1 MRQTLKTTKYQLST
15 LLQKSS
21 GLGLR
26 RLGVTS
32 ILPLMLSVAM
42 LATGFIA
49 TGFIGTASA
58 QRAGFA
64 DSADQSDLIIGAD
77 RLSAAFRNAAQ
88 TLQPSVVTIT
98 SLETRK
104 VRRNVRGNF
113 GPGGLN
119 DLDAFR
125 GMLPDSLLEQLEDAE
140 VYEDDGLEFEES
152 DSKQQTGMGSG
163 VIVSPDGYILTNNH
177 VISRA
182 DELQVELTDGRSFEA
197 KVIGADPK
205 SDIAVLKIDANN
217 LQAAKI
223 GDSEKVQ
230 VGDWVIAIGS
240 PFGLSQTVTAGII
253 SATNRSTGIIR
264 GGFEDFLQTDAAIN
278 PGNSGGPLVNLR
290 GEVIGVNTAINSR
303 TGTNVGV
310 GFAIPSSMA
319 AGIMQDLKSNGR
331 VIRGYIGA
339 LLANVAGG
347 NASGYR
353 LPPGVVRGAA
363 VEAVE
368 EGGPAD
374 QGSLKVGDVITRVN
388 GKLVKSSNE
397 LINAVT
403 RMRPN
408 SELRL
413 EGYRDGQPLALRV
426 VTGERTEESLSRIL
440 PSLKIEELAIEVR
453 NLSPRQQRE
462 LNAESGVIVWQMST
476 RGRGAA
482 LGLRPGDV
490 IVELNGEVI
499 ESVQDLE
506 RIETDATSLRMIV
519 QRGSRMMTMESRFR

>member
-1 MRQTLKTTKYQLST
+1 VTT
-15 LLQKSS
+15 
-21 GLGLR
+21 GLVG
-26 RLGVTS
+26 
-32 ILPLMLSVAM
+32 SV
-42 LATGFIA
+42 
-49 TGFIGTASA
+49 SA
-58 QRAGFA
+58 QRAGYA
-64 DSADQSDLIIGAD
+64 DPAAQADLIVGAD

-88 TLQPSVVTIT
+88 GIRPSVVTIT

-104 VRRNVRGNF
+104 IRRNVRGGF
-113 GPGGLN
+113 GPGGLG

-140 VYEDDGLEFEES
+140 MYQDDGLEFEES
-152 DSKQQTGMGSG
+152 DRKQQTGMGSG
-163 VIVSPDGYILTNNH
+163 VIVSRDGYILTNNH

-182 DELQVELTDGRSFEA
+182 DELQVELNDGRSFEA
-197 KVIGADPK
+197 KVVGTDPK
-205 SDIAVLKIDANN
+205 SDIAVLKIEATN
-217 LQAAKI
+217 LRPAKL
-223 GDSEKVQ
+223 GNSDQVQ

-290 GEVIGVNTAINSR
+290 GEVIGINTAINSR

-319 AGIMQDLKSNGR
+319 AGIMEDLKSNGR

-339 LLANVAGG
+339 LMANVSGA
-347 NASGYR
+347 NASDYN
-353 LPPGVVRGAA
+353 LPPGIVRGAA

-368 EGGPAD
+368 KGGPAD

-388 GKLVKSSNE
+388 GKSVKSSNE

-413 EGYRDGQPLALRV
+413 EGYRDGQPLALTV
-426 VTGERTEESLSRIL
+426 VTGERTEQRLNRIL
-440 PSLKIEELAIEVR
+440 PSLEIEELEIEVR
-453 NLSPRQQRE
+453 NLSPRLQRE
-462 LNAESGVIVWQMST
+462 LNTESGVIIWQMST
-476 RGRGAA
+476 RGKGAA

-490 IVELNGEVI
+490 IVEVNGQAI
-499 ESVQDLE
+499 NNVQDME
-506 RIETDATSLRMIV
+506 RIDTDATSLRMVV
-519 QRGSRMMTMESRFR
+519 QRGNRLMTIESRFR